1 MVAGIVL
8 FAMSLKEALAHY
20 DADLDTVPAAA
31 LCAGLAGYLLA
42 HILLRLRISGS
53 IGRGRPVAF
62 AALIAIWPFA
72 DNVPALAA
80 LAATATIFVLL
91 IAYEAIR
98 YREPRA
104 QIRHGALAT
113 EELMSAPRVRQS

>member
-1 MVAGIVL
+1 
-8 FAMSLKEALAHY
+8 
-20 DADLDTVPAAA
+20 
-31 LCAGLAGYLLA
+31 
-42 HILLRLRISGS
+42 
-53 IGRGRPVAF
+53 VAF

-80 LAATATIFVLL
+80 LAATATIFILL

-98 YREPRA
+98 YRVPRA